1 MKPNTRKYLLS
12 LLFLLLLQAGGAYAQ
27 QVLQDRAYGGAND
40 VFDLPVG
47 ARALAMGGAYVSTA
61 DDPFALYWN
70 PAALENVQNMGVGLY
85 YSNLTAGTQYSYLG
99 YAHPT
104 LFLGTFSLG
113 IISLSTPDID
123 IRDEFDPMKL
133 GSLSYSRNML
143 LFGYGYKPLNWL
155 AVGAALK
162 VERVSLPGYPD
173 GATGQTGSLTES
185 ALGADMGLVFTPGL
199 ASPYLKDLTL
209 AVSVQNAIQRSM
221 RAVDERESTPRTF
234 RLGMDK
240 RIGIGDDG
248 SSMTLAFEY
257 DKMKTMPAHT
267 HLGLEYSFQDMF
279 ALRTGLYRNHF
290 TIGGGAKLAGV
301 QLDYSYWTGDDSWL
315 SSSHRISLV
324 LNIGKSRELR
334 MAEYQ
339 EREARRIEMELAAKR
354 QAERNEAIV
363 SGMSRARVLV
373 GKGDYP
379 GAYSVVSRVL
389 FYDVTGS
396 DPDLE
401 EARQLLQQINTALEE
416 QRKREEAAILAK
428 TEEEM
433 RIRRNNLLIE
443 QHYQKALNAY
453 SLEDYQTAIQECDQA
468 LAIDPNSERATDL
481 RRKSDEQ
488 LRRKIMQ
495 LAERARQLQAQDR
508 GYDAI
513 TIYNQARQMAKGI
526 PDIETFL
533 AGQISSIESRLSRED
548 LMRRAAA
555 QEMSQNW
562 AEAASLYREALR
574 YDPNNRSLQERYN
587 EAKARAEARDMEM
600 PENVRE
606 LYRLGA
612 QAYAQHKYDE
622 AVRHFEEARKLQPL
636 NKKILKAL
644 DSAKENLQ
652 RQSSNQG
659 TQNK

>member
-1 MKPNTRKYLLS
+1 MKQFYRTYLFCLLAFLS
-12 LLFLLLLQAGGAYAQ
+12 SGAVVVSAQ
-27 QVLQDRAYGGAND
+27 TILQDKAWGGAND
-40 VFDLPVG
+40 IFDQPVG
-47 ARALAMGGAYVSTA
+47 ARALAMGGAYTAAA

-70 PAALENVQNMGVGLY
+70 PAALEKVKNMGLGLY

-104 LFLGTFSLG
+104 LFIGTFSIGVLT
-113 IISLSTPDID
+113 LSTPDID
-123 IRDEFDPMKL
+123 LYDDQEPIKL
-133 GSLSYSRNML
+133 GSVAYSRTLLML
-143 LFGYGYKPLNWL
+143 GYGYRPINWL
-155 AVGAALK
+155 SLGATMK
-162 VERVSLPGYPD
+162 VERASLPAYPD
-173 GATGQTGSLTES
+173 AVTGSAGSLTES
-185 ALGADMGLVFTPGL
+185 ALGADLGLLL
-199 ASPYLKDLTL
+199 APHSESPFLNQLSL
-209 AVSVQNAIQRSM
+209 AFSLQNAIQRSM
-221 RAVDERESTPRTF
+221 RAVEAKDTTPRTM
-234 RLGMDK
+234 RLGLAK
-240 RIGIGDDG
+240 GVALGEDG
-248 SSMTLAFEY
+248 STMTLALEY
-257 DKMKTMPAHT
+257 DKASTMPGQS
-267 HLGLEYSFQDMF
+267 HLGLEYTFQDLF
-279 ALRTGLYRNHF
+279 SLRTGFNRNHL
-290 TIGGGAKLAGV
+290 TYGGGLKLAGV
-301 QLDYSYWTGDDSWL
+301 QFDYSYWNGDDAWL
-315 SSSHRISLV
+315 GSSHRISLI
-324 LNIGKSRELR
+324 LNIGRSREARL
-334 MAEYQ
+334 AEYQ
-339 EREARRIEMELAAKR
+339 EREARRIEQELTAKR
-354 QAERNEAIV
+354 QAERTEAIV

-379 GAYSVVSRVL
+379 GAYSVISRVL

-401 EARQLLQQINTALEE
+401 EARELLKQINTALEE
-416 QRKREEAAILAK
+416 ERKREEAAILAK
-428 TEEEM
+428 NEEEM
-433 RIRRNNLLIE
+433 RIKRNNLAIE
-443 QHYQKALNAY
+443 QHYQRALNAY
-453 SLEDYQTAIQECDQA
+453 SLEDYPTAIRECDQA

-513 TIYNQARQMAKGI
+513 TLYNQARQMAKGI

-533 AGQISSIESRLSRED
+533 SGQISSIESRLSRED

-555 QEMSQNW
+555 QELSQNW
-562 AEAASLYREALR
+562 AEAASLYQEALR
-574 YDPNNRSLQERYN
+574 YDPGNRSLQDRYK

-612 QAYAQHKYDE
+612 QAYAQHKYEE

-652 RQSSNQG
+652 RQSATQG
-659 TQNK
+659 AQPK